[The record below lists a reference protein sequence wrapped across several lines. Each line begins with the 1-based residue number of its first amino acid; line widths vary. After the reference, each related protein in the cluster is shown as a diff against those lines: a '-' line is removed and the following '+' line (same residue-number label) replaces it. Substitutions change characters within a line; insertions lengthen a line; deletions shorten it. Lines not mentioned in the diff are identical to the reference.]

1 MKKYKNTIQRNLV
14 VIYLFKNYQLQSYV
28 VLILT
33 RSIQT
38 SKYNVNLSHTVLFRI
53 SLIILQMCYA
63 STHTHVERENNWQV
77 HLGIFKG
84 RAIV

>member
-14 VIYLFKNYQLQSYV
+14 VIYLFKNYQLQSYE
-28 VLILT
+28 VLILI

-38 SKYNVNLSHTVLFRI
+38 SKYNVNLGHTMAFRT
-53 SLIILQMCYA
+53 SLVILQMCYA
-63 STHTHVERENNWQV
+63 ITHTHVEREKNWQV
-77 HLGIFKG
+77 NLDIFKG